1 MTLKEI
7 ILLNVHPDSDSVVER
22 PDSDSVVEMP
32 DSDSDSVQKSDR
44 VHSPGLVTFVPCVR
58 HAGQCKVTH

>member
-22 PDSDSVVEMP
+22 PDSDS
-32 DSDSDSVQKSDR
+32 DSVQKSDR
-44 VHSPGLVTFVPCVR
+44 VHSPGGEVSLALSKKIEPVHQPEGT
-58 HAGQCKVTH
+58 T